1 MVHFLVES
9 LVDFSCTFVR
19 DFSFNVHFEEVGDCG
34 LKFCL
39 DEPELLIDLVPENFS
54 EHTNIIIL
62 PWIGLDSRNNTAG
75 CLDCQIL
82 D

>member
-1 MVHFLVES
+1 MFVVEILDDVFSLFPCDLMVHFLVES

-62 PWIGLDSRNNTAG
+62 P
-75 CLDCQIL
+75 
-82 D
+82 